1 MGTKLKK
8 ILIVDGQ
15 LENAEKIED
24 FLKEE
29 FEVCKSC
36 SESGVLSLCLTKNFE
51 LVICSYALRD
61 ITGPVLIK
69 KIKDMQPD
77 IKSILISGSF
87 IPDEEEIMQLGINA
101 FIEKPFEMDTLRNVV
116 DLVLE
121 GSEPRNNKIHEKKH

>member
-1 MGTKLKK
+1 VGTKLKK
-8 ILIVDGQ
+8 ILIADGQ

-24 FLKEE
+24 FLEEE

-61 ITGPVLIK
+61 ITGPALIK

-101 FIEKPFEMDTLRNVV
+101 FIEKPFEMDTLKNVV

>member
-1 MGTKLKK
+1 MSTKLKK
-8 ILIVDGQ
+8 ILIADGQ
-15 LENAEKIED
+15 LENAEKIAN
-24 FLKEE
+24 FLEEE

-61 ITGPVLIK
+61 ITGPALIK
-69 KIKDMQPD
+69 KIKDIQPD
-77 IKSILISGSF
+77 IKSILISGSL
-87 IPDEEEIMQLGINA
+87 IPDEEEIMRLGINA

-121 GSEPRNNKIHEKKH
+121 R